1 VTHHTKVALA
11 ACLLLAFAW
20 GADATAPPR
29 SAAPTSIG
37 PLPAVALRLPRDS
50 QTLMGL
56 SVRAFVASRFYQRFA
71 QAGAPMRPTALDE
84 LKRETGLDGE
94 RDLEQLIVATGR
106 PGEIVIL
113 AIGRL
118 DRPRLEFAWQ
128 QRAQKAPGRSLAFLS
143 ERTLVMG
150 STPWVDL
157 VSGKTKGAELRA
169 NAAMLALVRQVPE
182 HAAFWMVS
190 DGDALSRVAANSA
203 KNPAAAGLPLGL
215 PPLKS
220 IVISGEVEPLL
231 SLTIQANAAD
241 EKSAQGLAD
250 TLRGFVALAALQA
263 QNKPALRDLPS
274 ALDVTSQDASVR
286 LTAHLTN
293 ELLEALVPKP
303 APAQPPATP
312 TPTPQG

>member
-1 VTHHTKVALA
+1 MTHHTKVALA
-11 ACLLLAFAW
+11 ACSLLAFAL
-20 GADATAPPR
+20 GAGATAPPR
-29 SAAPTSIG
+29 STPPASLG

-50 QTLMGL
+50 QILMGL
-56 SVRAFVASRFYQRFA
+56 SVRSFVASRFYERFA
-71 QAGAPMRPTALDE
+71 QSGAAMRPTALDE

-94 RDLEQLIVATGR
+94 RDLEQLVVATGR

-118 DRPRLEFAWQ
+118 DRPRLESAWQ
-128 QRAQKAPGRSLAFLS
+128 QRAQKAPGRSLAFLN
-143 ERTLVMG
+143 ERTLAMG
-150 STPWVDL
+150 SAPWVDL
-157 VSGKTKGAELRA
+157 VSGKIKGAELRT

-190 DGDALSRVAANSA
+190 DGEALSRLAANNA
-203 KNPAAAGLPLGL
+203 KTQAAAGLPLGL

-220 IVISGEVEPLL
+220 IVITGEVEPLL
-231 SLTIQANAAD
+231 SLTIKADAAD

-250 TLRGFVALAALQA
+250 MLRGFVALAALQS
-263 QNKPALRDLPS
+263 QSKPALRDLPG
-274 ALDVTSQDASVR
+274 ALEVTSQDATVR

-293 ELLEALVPKP
+293 EMLEALVPKP

-312 TPTPQG
+312 TP

>member
-1 VTHHTKVALA
+1 MTHHTKVALA
-11 ACLLLAFAW
+11 ACALVAFALN
-20 GADATAPPR
+20 ASATAPPR

-50 QTLMGL
+50 QMLMGL
-56 SVRAFVASRFYQRFA
+56 SVRAFVSSHFYERFA
-71 QAGAPMRPTALDE
+71 QPGAPMRPTALDE

-94 RDLEQLIVATGR
+94 RDLDQVIVATGR

-118 DRPRLEFAWQ
+118 DRPRLESAWP

-143 ERTLVMG
+143 EHTLAMG

-169 NAAMLALVRQVPE
+169 NSAMLALVRQVPE

-190 DGDALSRVAANSA
+190 NGEALSQLAANNA

-220 IVISGEVEPLL
+220 IVIAGEVEPFL
-231 SLTIQANAAD
+231 SLTIQADAAD

-250 TLRGFVALAALQA
+250 MLRGFVALAALQA
-263 QNKPALRDLPS
+263 QSKPALRGLPN
-274 ALDVTSQDASVR
+274 ALDVTSQEASVR
-286 LTAHLTN
+286 LTARLTN

-303 APAQPPATP
+303 APTQPPATP
-312 TPTPQG
+312 TP

>member
-1 VTHHTKVALA
+1 
-11 ACLLLAFAW
+11 
-20 GADATAPPR
+20 
-29 SAAPTSIG
+29 
-37 PLPAVALRLPRDS
+37 
-50 QTLMGL
+50 MGL
-56 SVRAFVASRFYQRFA
+56 SVRSFVSSPFYAKFA
-71 QAGAPMRPTALDE
+71 QSGAAMRPTALDE

-118 DRPRLEFAWQ
+118 DRPRLESAWQ
-128 QRAQKAPGRSLAFLS
+128 QRAQKTPGRSLAFLS
-143 ERTLVMG
+143 ERTLAMG

-157 VSGKTKGAELRA
+157 VSGKTKGAELRT

-190 DGDALSRVAANSA
+190 DGEALSRLAANNA
-203 KNPAAAGLPLGL
+203 KTQAAAGLPLGL

-220 IVISGEVEPLL
+220 IVITGEVEPLL
-231 SLTIQANAAD
+231 SLTIKADAAD

-250 TLRGFVALAALQA
+250 MLRGFVALAALQS
-263 QNKPALRDLPS
+263 QSKPALRDLPG
-274 ALDVTSQDASVR
+274 ALAVTSQAATVR

-293 ELLEALVPKP
+293 EMLEALAPKP

-312 TPTPQG
+312 TP